1 MTDIPPAAFKPVS
14 PQDWETLIDD
24 FQYGGLRR
32 HKWTTL
38 SPVLLDLALSS
49 ILKRDFPLKL
59 HLLLFLEEF
68 SDSFLLEPISL
79 DRLLDS
85 LRLVIQSPADGFHIT
100 LPLKDQFLVSTTSIF
115 ISLDVFNKFD
125 IRYAESLVELLLIIV
140 NRPNH
145 GPDRQT
151 RAVACECLRELERF
165 YPCLLSDIAGH
176 LWSLCQ
182 NERTH
187 ASQSYI
193 LLFTLVIHNI
203 VALESNVSVLNTS
216 VPLVPFNVPQSLL
229 AGGSSNSTNTCL
241 NYKELRRAMAF
252 LLESP
257 QVLTPCGMVE
267 FMAMITPVAISLE
280 LQPSMLKVQFF
291 GMVYSYN
298 PILCHVVLM
307 LYLRFMDAF
316 DGQESEI
323 ARRLMLMSREAQ
335 HYLVFRLLALHWLMG
350 FNELISS
357 REVKKKKAMAVEMR
371 LSFYPR
377 VFDPLALKALKLD
390 LLAFCSICIES
401 LKSESASDA
410 GKSVDKLFGDGLVS
424 VSAFKWLPP
433 GSTETAVAFRAFREF
448 LIGGSSHSATDP
460 STIRTLLESTIFN
473 TLQRMLVDMMLE
485 YQRLVPVIVAF
496 IDRLLGCQ
504 KHHWLGER
512 LLQTFDENLIPK
524 VKMDYRLVSCFPIFD
539 RIAENNT
546 IPPSRLLE
554 LLTKFMVFLV
564 EKHGPDTGLKSWS
577 QGSKVLGVCRTML
590 MHHHSSRLFC
600 RLSRLLAFSC
610 LYFPD
615 LEVRDNAR
623 IYLRMLI
630 CIPGKKLRDML
641 NLWEQFLG
649 ISPSP
654 HSSSFFNIQ
663 SPRTSHD
670 LKKLRNVS
678 SYVHLER
685 VIPLLVR
692 QSWSL
697 SLSTF
702 GVGNNKPDYLQG
714 ITDSELMESEERD
727 IDGSTDIQILETE
740 RVGQPQEP
748 LRVMD
753 SKISEILGTLRR
765 HFSCIPDYRHM
776 PGLKVKI
783 FCTLRF
789 ESEPF
794 NRVWGVDSP
803 ASGMD
808 GVDTLPAMYAT
819 VLNFS
824 SSAPYGSIASY
835 HIPFLLGEPPRN
847 GHVSGESMP
856 LDIVPVNSGPGEQE
870 RFRAPVTIELE
881 PREPT
886 PGLLDVS
893 IQTNS
898 ENGQIIR
905 AQLHGISVGIE
916 DMFLRAI
923 VPPDTPVEAMPG
935 YYSNLFTALWEACG
949 TPSNTG
955 RETFPLKGGKG
966 IAAISGTRS
975 VKLLEVPATSLIRA
989 TERYLAPFVVSV
1001 IGEPLVNIVKN
1012 SGIIR
1017 DVSWKDVA
1025 SDSSPDAS
1033 TSESGFD
1040 GGPLHLTYFA
1050 AGEDESE
1057 SLVST
1062 SKKTM
1067 GCFHILIFL
1076 PPRFHLLFQLEV
1088 CDISTLVQIRTDHWP
1103 CLAYIDDYLEALYL
1117 A

>member
-473 TLQRMLVDMMLE
+473 TLQQYGRWSQYAYGGAFGGKGMTEDLGIVSKGYGPTILKWQEDGIFPLVQTDIGQIWKICL
-485 YQRLVPVIVAF
+485 YVLVKMRTYFNQAQSALGGVALKYEMVSVEDVRN
-496 IDRLLGCQ
+496 INCLADLLSYKVASLPMKYLGLLLGASF
-504 KHHWLGER
+504 KAKNIWDG
-512 LLQTFDENLIPK
+512 
-524 VKMDYRLVSCFPIFD
+524 V
-539 RIAENNT
+539 
-546 IPPSRLLE
+546 
-554 LLTKFMVFLV
+554 V
-564 EKHGPDTGLKSWS
+564 EKIEKSLAGWKRLYL
-577 QGSKVLGVCRTML
+577 SKGG
-590 MHHHSSRLFC
+590 
-600 RLSRLLAFSC
+600 
-610 LYFPD
+610 
-615 LEVRDNAR
+615 R
-623 IYLRMLI
+623 ITLI
-630 CIPGKKLRDML
+630 K
-641 NLWEQFLG
+641 
-649 ISPSP
+649 
-654 HSSSFFNIQ
+654 
-663 SPRTSHD
+663 
-670 LKKLRNVS
+670 
-678 SYVHLER
+678 
-685 VIPLLVR
+685 
-692 QSWSL
+692 
-697 SLSTF
+697 
-702 GVGNNKPDYLQG
+702 
-714 ITDSELMESEERD
+714 
-727 IDGSTDIQILETE
+727 
-740 RVGQPQEP
+740 
-748 LRVMD
+748 
-753 SKISEILGTLRR
+753 
-765 HFSCIPDYRHM
+765 
-776 PGLKVKI
+776 
-783 FCTLRF
+783 
-789 ESEPF
+789 
-794 NRVWGVDSP
+794 
-803 ASGMD
+803 
-808 GVDTLPAMYAT
+808 
-819 VLNFS
+819 
-824 SSAPYGSIASY
+824 
-835 HIPFLLGEPPRN
+835 
-847 GHVSGESMP
+847 
-856 LDIVPVNSGPGEQE
+856 
-870 RFRAPVTIELE
+870 
-881 PREPT
+881 
-886 PGLLDVS
+886 
-893 IQTNS
+893 
-898 ENGQIIR
+898 
-905 AQLHGISVGIE
+905 
-916 DMFLRAI
+916 
-923 VPPDTPVEAMPG
+923 
-935 YYSNLFTALWEACG
+935 G
-949 TPSNTG
+949 TPSNL
-955 RETFPLKGGKG
+955 P
-966 IAAISGTRS
+966 IA
-975 VKLLEVPATSLIRA
+975 KL
-989 TERYLAPFVVSV
+989 
-1001 IGEPLVNIVKN
+1001 
-1012 SGIIR
+1012 R
-1017 DVSWKDVA
+1017 D
-1025 SDSSPDAS
+1025 
-1033 TSESGFD
+1033 
-1040 GGPLHLTYFA
+1040 L
-1050 AGEDESE
+1050 
-1057 SLVST
+1057 
-1062 SKKTM
+1062 
-1067 GCFHILIFL
+1067 
-1076 PPRFHLLFQLEV
+1076 
-1088 CDISTLVQIRTDHWP
+1088 
-1103 CLAYIDDYLEALYL
+1103 
-1117 A
+1117 